1 MRFMT
6 GFGNVVAVLG
16 KKGALKKEVEAM
28 AFKHL
33 DLEVTTARLEFFRD
47 TMIEVLDERLGTEM
61 FSINARVGM
70 MCLINYAGSA
80 FIYVRREYA
89 GRIKIILNSW
99 AVVQKSNA
107 PEAQEGVAAEG
118 EGGEETG
125 EEVQVEEAIV
135 EESNVKEGT
144 GTAGRES
151 GEKEGGG
158 KEMKVPTTFN
168 EMLLFNASVMG
179 YGGSSWMNIVLQQ
192 FDDMV
197 KNVAN
202 FNRMQEE
209 SDVMS
214 LVLAKYKGRIELS
227 EFKAVTL
234 ASLRSLLPQQWDSE
248 HEVAWCWLWENI
260 ETLLSNM
267 LGKTR
272 LQEDALDKFYSRI
285 SEENAIALRKAS
297 IHRSGWSGGA
307 GNIPRFLLR
316 TFLNW
321 VRGQLF
327 RHFFVE
333 ELYRRPKKTVE
344 DLSSI
349 GLRHVGYGVP
359 SEMMPPFVSS
369 SVGLIQTYVDDQQ
382 TIEGFRWAMA
392 LMAKILMRTIT
403 EGTQSISP
411 FYWAIDS
418 GALVCAQSILEDILT
433 IRADRDDLQ
442 GGMSQNLVWFVE
454 YGDPQIVCHPT
465 VVVFSDM
472 LWTRLASRRF
482 ILSKIY
488 YVLTLVVFITG
499 QAALFRHT
507 SEQSEVENIVM
518 FSCRVFNYLGSMCKL
533 FLGHCGKLFA
543 DIRAQQIKS
552 VWGVPVPAYL
562 FDLQELASL
571 LLLLLLELMC
581 MQEPYFWC
589 LSEGQGIAMTCQ
601 QGQERMDA
609 YSLCSF
615 LAMMLY
621 WGLLSDL
628 AIFSMR
634 ISAYVLVCGRVAA
647 EVGLFFTALFA
658 LILAFSTSISA
669 LYTELPTREG
679 AAVWME
685 DLVSMSLQMYSA
697 ESFQFIVA
705 NSVIVAVP
713 VCIFVFVVI
722 IFLSNLLVAQL
733 AQSYHDVF
741 ANMQGYARL
750 NRSSITTATLE
761 AISQRKWVAFL
772 QSLKLEEPLEFNEG
786 DVGLAGG
793 IQVLEP
799 ANAHLVTEDTIK
811 RFGGSTAPSAPW
823 PRDATPQEEE
833 DDQLRRLEKKVQQII
848 KGNRKK
854 GRSGG
859 ASGASSGAGDSEG
872 SVQSS
877 N

>member
-1 MRFMT
+1 MT

-107 PEAQEGVAAEG
+107 PEAQEDGVAAEG

-272 LQEDALDKFYSRI
+272 LQEDALDKFYSTRI
-285 SEENAIALRKAS
+285 SEENAIALRKALF
-297 IHRSGWSGGA
+297 
-307 GNIPRFLLR
+307 PYFLEQV
-316 TFLNW
+316 TTAQSFLKQSATRIN
-321 VRGQLF
+321 
-327 RHFFVE
+327 FVADKIICLTL

-403 EGTQSISP
+403 EGSTLVMKAINSNQKFQLKKAMEVIPRGHRAKELLNITVGTQSISP

-433 IRADRDDLQ
+433 IRADRDVYYYGCEALFTCHPECVQRLCGRAPTLLPTLLDGLVWRSRQTVEGMRRTNYYVKHFIQDLQ

-581 MQEPYFWC
+581 MQEPYLWC
-589 LSEGQGIAMTCQ
+589 LSKGQGIAMTCK

-685 DLVSMSLQMYSA
+685 ETLCRC
-697 ESFQFIVA
+697 
-705 NSVIVAVP
+705 P
-713 VCIFVFVVI
+713 CRCI
-722 IFLSNLLVAQL
+722 LPNP
-733 AQSYHDVF
+733 
-741 ANMQGYARL
+741 
-750 NRSSITTATLE
+750 SS
-761 AISQRKWVAFL
+761 S
-772 QSLKLEEPLEFNEG
+772 S
-786 DVGLAGG
+786 
-793 IQVLEP
+793 
-799 ANAHLVTEDTIK
+799 
-811 RFGGSTAPSAPW
+811 W
-823 PRDATPQEEE
+823 PTR
-833 DDQLRRLEKKVQQII
+833 
-848 KGNRKK
+848 
-854 GRSGG
+854 
-859 ASGASSGAGDSEG
+859 
-872 SVQSS
+872 
-877 N
+877 